1 MEENVYQ
8 RNGYKDRKD
17 YLQCMSEQYNVPIEV
32 VYTVADMMGD
42 SEAFDGLISAL
53 EDAEVMFEYE

>member
-17 YLQCMSEQYNVPIEV
+17 YLQCMSEEYGVPIEV
-32 VYTVADMMGD
+32 VYTLADLMPG
-42 SEAFDGLISAL
+42 EEFDGLISSL

>member
-32 VYTVADMMGD
+32 VYTVADMMTG
-42 SEAFDGLISAL
+42 EAFDGLISAL